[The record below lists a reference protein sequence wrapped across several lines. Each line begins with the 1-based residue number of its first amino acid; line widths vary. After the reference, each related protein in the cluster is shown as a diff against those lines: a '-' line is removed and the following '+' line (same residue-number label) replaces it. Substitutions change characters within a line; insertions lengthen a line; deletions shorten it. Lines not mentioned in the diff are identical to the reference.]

1 MTTILNGAQ
10 SPLSFS
16 PSQRVRI
23 TDLQT
28 PHDDLSTRHVAA
40 QVVLIWPYSSST
52 RRFSLLLSE
61 TDARPFKG
69 RKQLKV
75 TFLNGAARA
84 AQDTHVGIGD
94 EIRLQL
100 EGCQWAETS
109 DAIATPGKRVDGD
122 IQFRRYLA
130 FEILR
135 DRGSSRQ
142 VCYEATGTPSP
153 VTSPVVNGSLAELGA
168 LQDVQI
174 TTKRFSVPYSSPA
187 VRKENRKSS
196 GSYLDSPLDPFAEDK
211 DYVYGRS
218 RKRTKF
224 ARPSGDWKLIDDD
237 EVELGTEVTE
247 LATPSK
253 APEPEMTREMDAA
266 DEVSGVVETQDA
278 PEMVDLTSPIQET
291 FDSAPVIIDIAT
303 SQPMRVAED
312 SGNDFIDE
320 SATLMKP
327 PETPARPSKRQ
338 KPTYIDLEDRAEDS
352 DATSTPRLMPMPSP
366 GLPLVPPLIRNSGVD
381 VGYFPSAS
389 ELDATGQPEQEFTDE
404 KRPSTSVASEPSS
417 DDSLVIVDARSTPA
431 PEPVP
436 SGAIKADVVE
446 DEDMYGAS
454 QPPQPLQPLQ
464 PVAELEIETPQ
475 RSRDALDVLEEF
487 LQISPTLPE
496 EPLGLKMDGNAADG
510 DIDEAEPEASSQSDA
525 ESSDEESSQIPVERL
540 TSPPQ
545 PQLAEVE
552 HEQQERSAPSRSLS
566 LDGAMD
572 DDDRRPSPPA
582 SPDISFQIRQ
592 ATPDTLPAAS
602 QQIQVEVK
610 TVVDEAAR
618 SLRSH
623 RNQLPP
629 TPSNTQEAQPARDL
643 VETEKIE
650 VSLLPTPDNTQ
661 DREQLPSSQIVP
673 SQDEIAVEETDSS
686 MKAPNLEAEDTQA
699 TRCTSQRPSRKQIMT
714 SDISSPYFTPR
725 RPQKPP
731 QSFPTKDKTPVP
743 SSPPVEAPTS
753 PTRPVTRS
761 QRLTS
766 KAPSLPPV
774 ADSHAEEVKT
784 SPSVQTELTQ
794 DLPSKTGITTSIS
807 YYAPLA
813 SIDQHRDQLVD
824 IIAVAVDES
833 TKPLRAKSGPKDH
846 YNMLRLADPSLDSKM
861 RVTIQIFRPAREALP
876 STRRGDVVLLRSFK
890 PQSVKHKFLLNSG
903 SESAWAVFNANPTSR
918 TMYDDVKISGPPVEY
933 SGGETAQ
940 VKKLVQ
946 WWQTQGAEAFPVFG
960 KKSTTETLTQTEQ
973 PLPEQSPSNDKED
986 ILESVEPP
994 PLSPGRTRRRNNR
1007 TDNINN
1013 EDDALSP
1020 DTGRDMTPTSTRH
1033 QPPRKAKSKTP
1044 APAITNG
1051 TRAST
1056 PSHSQTTPVTRRNGS
1071 ATPQAQKRHAS
1082 AGSSSTPTE
1091 QKRGTSSTQKRASTP
1106 SNPLTGA
1113 KSTKSPTVVHELRDG
1128 TKYVDDGRE
1137 KNGEV
1142 VHELRDGR
1150 NYVDE

>member
-1 MTTILNGAQ
+1 MTTLLNGAQ

-23 TDLQT
+23 TNLQT

-122 IQFRRYLA
+122 IQFRKYLA

-135 DRGSSRQ
+135 DTGPSRQ

-224 ARPSGDWKLIDDD
+224 ARPSGDWRLIDDDD

-253 APEPEMTREMDAA
+253 APDPEMTREVDAA

-291 FDSAPVIIDIAT
+291 FASAPVIIDTAT

-312 SGNDFIDE
+312 SGNDFVDE

-327 PETPARPSKRQ
+327 PETPARSSKRQ
-338 KPTYIDLEDRAEDS
+338 KPSYIDLEDHAEDS

-366 GLPLVPPLIRNSGVD
+366 GLPLVSPLIRNSGVD

-389 ELDATGQPEQEFTDE
+389 ELDANGQPEQEIADVR
-404 KRPSTSVASEPSS
+404 RPSTSSASEPSS
-417 DDSLVIVDARSTPA
+417 DGSLVIVDARSTPA
-431 PEPVP
+431 PEPIP
-436 SGAIKADVVE
+436 SRAIKADVVE

-454 QPPQPLQPLQ
+454 QPPHPPHPPQ

-487 LQISPTLPE
+487 LQISPTLPD
-496 EPLGLKMDGNAADG
+496 EPLGLEVDGNAADG

-552 HEQQERSAPSRSLS
+552 HEEQERSAPSRSLS
-566 LDGAMD
+566 LDGAVD

-629 TPSNTQEAQPARDL
+629 TPSNTQDAQPARDL
-643 VETEKIE
+643 VETETIE

-661 DREQLPSSQIVP
+661 DREQLPSSHLVP
-673 SQDEIAVEETDSS
+673 SQDEIAVEETDTS
-686 MKAPNLEAEDTQA
+686 MKAPKEAEGIRA
-699 TRCTSQRPSRKQIMT
+699 TRRTSQLPSRQQIMAN
-714 SDISSPYFTPR
+714 DISSPYFTPR

-731 QSFPTKDKTPVP
+731 QPPPNRDKTPVP
-743 SSPPVEAPTS
+743 SSPPVEASIS

-774 ADSHAEEVKT
+774 ADSHAEEVET

-794 DLPSKTGITTSIS
+794 DLISKTGITTSIS

-813 SIDQHRDQLVD
+813 SIDQHRDQFID

-846 YNMLRLADPSLDSKM
+846 YNMLRLVDPSLDSKT
-861 RVTIQIFRPAREALP
+861 RVTIQIFRHAREALP

-903 SESAWAVFNANPTSR
+903 SESAWAVFNANPNSR
-918 TMYDDVKISGPPVEY
+918 TMYDDVAISGPPVEY
-933 SGGETAQ
+933 SRGETAQ

-946 WWQTQGAEAFPVFG
+946 WWQTQGAESFPVFG

-973 PLPEQSPSNDKED
+973 PLPEQSPSKDQED

-994 PLSPGRTRRRNNR
+994 PLSPRRTRRRNNR

-1020 DTGRDMTPTSTRH
+1020 DIEQRDITPTSTRH

-1044 APAITNG
+1044 APAPATNG

-1056 PSHSQTTPVTRRNGS
+1056 PSHSQTTPVTKRNGS

-1082 AGSSSTPTE
+1082 ATPGRSGTPTTAQKRTSTP
-1091 QKRGTSSTQKRASTP
+1091 
-1106 SNPLTGA
+1106 TGA
-1113 KSTKSPTVVHELRDG
+1113 KSRRSPTVVHELRDG

-1137 KNGEV
+1137 KNGGV